1 MKKVLNVVIV
11 LVVLIVLGNII
22 PDSKPEKTEAQSVE
36 TLENEATSAENK
48 SEVAKPVEEPKVTLT
63 SGQKNA
69 LEKAADYLNYTAFS
83 KKGLMDQLEYEGF
96 THSDALYAA
105 DNIDTDW
112 NEQAYLKAVD
122 YLEYSAF
129 SRDGLIEQLEYEGFT
144 HSEAVYGTDKAY

>member
-1 MKKVLNVVIV
+1 MKKVLNVFMALFIVI
-11 LVVLIVLGNII
+11 ILGNII
-22 PDSKPEKTEAQSVE
+22 PDSKPEKPEPQNVE
-36 TLENEATSAENK
+36 TLANEDTRTESK
-48 SEVAKPVEEPKVTLT
+48 SEAVKPVEKPKVTLT
-63 SGQKNA
+63 SGQENA
-69 LEKAADYLNYTAFS
+69 LEKAVDYLNYTAFS

-96 THSDALYAA
+96 THADALYAA
-105 DNIDTDW
+105 DNIGTDW